1 MKNIDSVIS
10 SEVYSLLKNF
20 DKNDYKKLENITNKT
35 ISVLLE
41 AGLFSSALF
50 VKYQGS
56 KREFSNSSSFML
68 SLIVDILE
76 KNKDILNINT
86 KTQTNDNYDKLIEY
100 LKEITK
106 DVYLTVFT
114 TNIIYQALVYLRYHL
129 KAK

>member
-10 SEVYSLLKNF
+10 NEVYVLLKSFN
-20 DKNDYKKLENITNKT
+20 KNDYKKLENITNKT
-35 ISVLLE
+35 IAVLLE

-50 VKYQGS
+50 LKYQGS
-56 KREFSNSSSFML
+56 KKEFNESSNFVL
-68 SLIVDILE
+68 SLIIDILE
-76 KNKDILNINT
+76 KNNDILNINT
-86 KTQTNDNYDKLIEY
+86 KIQTNNNYDKLIEY